1 MMTVHVVKTQVKI
14 AVVHVEVLPL
24 VVLVILYQHVQI
36 KVYLVVQILTMVQN
50 VYQTMMFTYVM
61 DMLIAQLA

>member
-1 MMTVHVVKTQVKI
+1 MMIVHVVKTQVKI

-24 VVLVILYQHVQI
+24 VVLVILCQHVQI